1 MRGGKVVLKLRPV
14 KEIID
19 PPDEYEEKLLDLIEK
34 VYKGGNRKLF
44 KKLAKLYDKAVYKYH
59 MDFEKAYREA
69 LELLKHK

>member
-1 MRGGKVVLKLRPV
+1 MNGVSKTLIKLRPV
-14 KEIID
+14 EEIID

-34 VYKGGNRKLF
+34 AYRSNNRKLF

-69 LELLKHK
+69 LELLNK